1 MTLRGLVL
9 CLVLWSC
16 VSSRRVEMPD
26 DDTVF
31 DLFELTHVHKK
42 HHGVSLVKGP
52 DPNSPAYKILNPNLI
67 PSMPELSF
75 RDLIYSI
82 QSERGFIFTANL
94 KQAKR
99 TRGSLVSVERTD
111 GTGSV
116 FEIISNGKANTVD
129 LVFWTASGQHV
140 VSIEDVDVANGH
152 WKNITVFV
160 QEDRAQVHVGCEE
173 INTQELDAPIQQILN
188 QESADISS
196 LRIAKGAA
204 KSDRFMVRIWVLF
217 MFDVSELHDCCGIIL
232 VICGTIV
239 LSVVLYYHLMRI
251 FVL

>member
-1 MTLRGLVL
+1 MDIFARAHIRFL
-9 CLVLWSC
+9 SQ
-16 VSSRRVEMPD
+16 SAEMPD

-52 DPNSPAYKILNPNLI
+52 DPNSPAYKILNANLI
-67 PSMPELSF
+67 PSVPELSF

-82 QSERGFIFTANL
+82 QTERGFIFTANL

-99 TRGSLVSVERTD
+99 TRGSLVSVERAD

-129 LVFWTASGQHV
+129 LVYWTASGQHV
-140 VSIEDVDVANGH
+140 VSIEDVNVANGH

-173 INTQELDAPIQQILN
+173 INTQELDAPIQQILS
-188 QESADISS
+188 QESADTAS

-204 KSDRFMVRIWVLF
+204 KSDRFMVRIWVLI
-217 MFDVSELHDCCGIIL
+217 MYMMHEIC
-232 VICGTIV
+232 VICDKPICDIIV
-239 LSVVLYYHLMRI
+239 LSVVLYSNIMHVFIL
-251 FVL
+251 